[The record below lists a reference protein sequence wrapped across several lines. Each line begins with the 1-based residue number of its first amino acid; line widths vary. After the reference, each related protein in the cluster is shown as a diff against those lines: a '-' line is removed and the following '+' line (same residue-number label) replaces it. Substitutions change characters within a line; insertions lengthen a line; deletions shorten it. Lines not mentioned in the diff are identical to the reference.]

1 MLGAIY
7 GDIVG
12 SVYEFNNIRTKD
24 FELFNEKSKFTD
36 DTVMMLAVANAL
48 VKFDEIVKIDDVFTS
63 SKPNK
68 WEDQKA
74 PWRKDL
80 NLFKNLL
87 ISEMHKLG
95 DKFSNAG
102 YGGHFRFW
110 LKEKQTEPYGSYGN
124 GSAMRVSP
132 MAWYANSLKECL
144 DFAKA
149 SAEVTHNHP
158 EGIKGAVVTAGA
170 TYLARTGATM
180 DEIKAFVAKY
190 YEINFTLDEIR
201 PTYEFN
207 ETCQDTVPQAM
218 QAFFESTSFEDA
230 IRNAISIGGDSDTLA
245 AITGAVAEAYYG
257 MTEREMRNVTT
268 ILDRTLL
275 KILEDFR
282 KRFVN

>member
-24 FELFNEKSKFTD
+24 FELFSEKSEFTD
-36 DTVMMLAVANAL
+36 DTVMTLAVANAL
-48 VKFDEIVKIDDVFTS
+48 VIFDEMTREENCLDAP
-63 SKPNK
+63 SKN
-68 WEDQKA
+68 
-74 PWRKDL
+74 
-80 NLFKNLL
+80 NLAYFKEIL
-87 ISEMHKLG
+87 ISEMHTLG
-95 DKFSNAG
+95 DKYPNAG
-102 YGGHFRFW
+102 YGGRFRFW
-110 LKEKQTEPYGSYGN
+110 LREKQTEPYGSYGN

-132 MAWYANSLKECL
+132 VAWYANSLEECL

-180 DEIKAFVAKY
+180 DEIKAFATKY
-190 YEINFTLDEIR
+190 YKIDFTLDEIR
-201 PTYEFN
+201 PTYQFN

-218 QAFFESTSFEDA
+218 QAFFESISFEDA

-257 MTEREMRNVTT
+257 MTEREVQDVAER
-268 ILDRTLL
+268 LDRTLL

>member
-12 SVYEFNNIRTKD
+12 SVYEFNNIRTKN
-24 FELFNEKSKFTD
+24 FELFSEKSKFTD
-36 DTVMMLAVANAL
+36 DTVMTLAVANTL
-48 VKFDEIVKIDDVFTS
+48 VKFDEIVKIDDVFMS
-63 SKPNK
+63 DKPNK
-68 WEDQKA
+68 WEDPA
-74 PWRKDL
+74 TPWRVHL
-80 NLFKNLL
+80 NLFKTLL
-87 ISEMHKLG
+87 ISEMHTLG
-95 DKFSNAG
+95 EKYPHAG
-102 YGGHFRFW
+102 YGGRFRFW

-132 MAWYANSLKECL
+132 VAWYANSLEECF

-170 TYLARTGATM
+170 TYLARTGATL

-190 YEINFTLDEIR
+190 YKIDFTLDEIR

-218 QAFFESTSFEDA
+218 QAFFESISFEDA

-257 MTEREMRNVTT
+257 MSDMEVRSVADR
-268 ILDRTLL
+268 LDSTLL
-275 KILEDFR
+275 KILNDFR
-282 KRFVN
+282 NRFIK

>member
-1 MLGAIY
+1 M
-7 GDIVG
+7 
-12 SVYEFNNIRTKD
+12 T
-24 FELFNEKSKFTD
+24 
-36 DTVMMLAVANAL
+36 LAVANAL
-48 VKFDEIVKIDDVFTS
+48 VIFDEMTREENCLDAP
-63 SKPNK
+63 SKN
-68 WEDQKA
+68 
-74 PWRKDL
+74 
-80 NLFKNLL
+80 NLAYFKEIL
-87 ISEMHKLG
+87 ISEMHTLG
-95 DKFSNAG
+95 DKYPNAG

-110 LKEKQTEPYGSYGN
+110 LREKQTEPYGSYGN

-132 MAWYANSLKECL
+132 VAWYANSLEECL

-170 TYLARTGATM
+170 AYLARTGATM

-190 YEINFTLDEIR
+190 YKIDFTLDEIR
-201 PTYEFN
+201 PTYQFN

-257 MTEREMRNVTT
+257 MSDMEVRSVANRLDSILLNV
-268 ILDRTLL
+268 LN
-275 KILEDFR
+275 DFR
-282 KRFVN
+282 NRFVK

>member
-12 SVYEFNNIRTKD
+12 SVFEFNNIRTKD
-24 FELFNEKSKFTD
+24 FELFSEKSKFTD
-36 DTVMMLAVANAL
+36 DTVMTLAVANAL
-48 VKFDEIVKIDDVFTS
+48 VILDEMTREENCLDAP
-63 SKPNK
+63 SKN
-68 WEDQKA
+68 
-74 PWRKDL
+74 
-80 NLFKNLL
+80 NLAYFKEIL
-87 ISEMHKLG
+87 ISEMHTLG
-95 DKFSNAG
+95 DKYPNAG

-110 LKEKQTEPYGSYGN
+110 LREKQTEPYGSYGN

-132 MAWYANSLKECL
+132 VAWYANSLEETV

-149 SAEVTHNHP
+149 SAEVTHNHH

-180 DEIKAFVAKY
+180 DDIKAFVAKHY
-190 YEINFTLDEIR
+190 KIDFTLDEIR

-245 AITGAVAEAYYG
+245 AITGAVAASYYG
-257 MTEREMRNVTT
+257 MTDRETQDVTDR
-268 ILDRTLL
+268 LDTMLL
-275 KILEDFR
+275 KISKNFQNG
-282 KRFVN
+282 FVK